1 MIKRLVYLWLFM
13 SFILTGVL
21 HSESYNISSP
31 DKNIT
36 VKVGIQ
42 DGIYYSVSFLDKE
55 ILKPSS
61 ISLTLRRMGK
71 LGIKPTVKD
80 AQRRSV
86 NEKIHPVVRIKS
98 EVVPDVYNELY
109 LEFQKNYSLVFRVY
123 NDGIAY
129 RWITNF
135 QEDTEVVDEEVVYN
149 FSGNHHVYFPFEE
162 SFFTHQERLYSY
174 QPLSQVSADKMA
186 YPPILIDI
194 PDGPKVVITEANLE
208 DYAGLYL
215 KGTGT
220 PSLKGLFPSYPVE
233 EEQTRDRD
241 VRVVERADYIAKTN
255 GKRAFPWR
263 VMVIAK
269 EDGLLVESQMIYR
282 LAKPLQ
288 LKDVSWI
295 KPGKVAW
302 DWWNALNIYGADFQA
317 GINTQTYKYYIDFA
331 AKHRIEYIILD
342 EGWYELGNL
351 LEIKPEIDIEEIV
364 RYSGEKNVG
373 VILWVVWNT
382 LEDQLERALDQFAE
396 WGIKGIKVD
405 FMQRDDQWMVNYYH
419 KIAREAAKRHLLV
432 DFHGAYKPTGLR
444 RAYPNVM
451 TREGV
456 LGLEHNKWSE
466 NASPEHNLIIPFT
479 RMVAGPMDYTPGAMI
494 NAQKQNFKPVFR
506 RPMSMGTRCHQLAMY
521 IIYESPLQ
529 MLSDSPSNYYKEEE
543 CMEFLSQVPVVW
555 DETKVLDARVADF
568 VLMARRSG
576 KEWYVGAMTDWTPR
590 EVLVDFSFLPPGE
603 HEMTIYRDGVNA
615 HRYGSDYK
623 KETRTVTSKD
633 TMTIQLAPGG
643 GWAAQISPPKYKKVG
658 IS

>member
-1 MIKRLVYLWLFM
+1 MIKRLVYLWLFL
-13 SFILTGVL
+13 SFILTGVV
-21 HSESYNISSP
+21 SGEIYNISSP
-31 DKNIT
+31 DKDII
-36 VKVGIQ
+36 VKVEIRE
-42 DGIYYSVSFLDKE
+42 GIYYSVSFQDQE
-55 ILKPSS
+55 ILKPSPL
-61 ISLTLRRMGK
+61 SLTLRRAGK
-71 LGIKPTVKD
+71 LGEKPKVRD

-86 NEKIHPVVRIKS
+86 DEKIHPVVRLKS
-98 EVVPDVYNELY
+98 EVVPDVYNELV
-109 LEFQKNYSLVFRVY
+109 LEFQKNYGLVFRVY
-123 NDGIAY
+123 DDGVAY
-129 RWITNF
+129 QWKTDF
-135 QEDTEVVDEEVVYN
+135 EEDIEVLDEEVIYN
-149 FSGNHHVYFPFEE
+149 FSGDHHVYCPFEK

-174 QPLSQVSADKMA
+174 QPLSQISTDQMG

-194 PDGPKVVITEANLE
+194 PDGPKVAITEANLE

-220 PSLKGLFPSYPVE
+220 PSLKGLFPAYPLE
-233 EEQTRDRD
+233 EDQTRDRD
-241 VRVVERADYIAKTN
+241 VQVVERADYIAKTN

-269 EDGLLVESQMIYR
+269 EDGLLIGSQMIYK

-288 LKDVSWI
+288 LKDASWI

-302 DWWNALNIYGADFQA
+302 DWWNALNIYGIDFQA
-317 GINTQTYKYYIDFA
+317 GINTPTYKYYIDFA

-342 EGWYELGNL
+342 EGWYELGDL
-351 LEIKPEIDIEEIV
+351 LEVKPEIDIEEIV
-364 RYSGEKNVG
+364 RYAGEQNVG
-373 VILWVVWNT
+373 VILWVVWKT
-382 LEDQLERALDQFAE
+382 LEDQLEMALDQFAE

-419 KIAREAAKRHLLV
+419 KIAREAAKHHLLV

-466 NASPEHNLIIPFT
+466 NVSPEHDLIIPFI
-479 RMVAGPMDYTPGAMI
+479 RMLAGPMDYTPGAMV
-494 NAQKQNFKPVFR
+494 NAQKQNFKPIFL

-555 DETKVLDARVADF
+555 DETRVLDARVADY
-568 VLMARRSG
+568 VLLARRSS

-590 EVLVDFSFLPPGE
+590 ELLLDFSFLPQGE
-603 HEMTIYRDGVNA
+603 HEMTLYRDGMNA

-623 KETRTVTSKD
+623 KEIRTVTSKD
-633 TMTIQLAPGG
+633 TMKIQLAPGG
-643 GWAAQISPPKYKKVG
+643 GWAARIYSVKK
-658 IS
+658 